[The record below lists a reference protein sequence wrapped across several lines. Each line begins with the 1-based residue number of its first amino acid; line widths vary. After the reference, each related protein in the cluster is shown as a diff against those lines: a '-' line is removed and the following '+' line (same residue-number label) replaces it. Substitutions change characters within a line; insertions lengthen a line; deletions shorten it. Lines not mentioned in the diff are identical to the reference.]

1 MIDYVII
8 YIIQF
13 TMCNCCLTTNF
24 RNTCWIK
31 NPEYKQ
37 CPMLL
42 RSILLR
48 IFEDYQLNNKIRNQG
63 FESIRNYIMDTCDFT
78 DKEWEYLHNFFKNN
92 GNACDAIKIQDSVPF
107 QYTLEMTNINLRW
120 LY

>member
-1 MIDYVII
+1 MIGCNYTHITFI
-8 YIIQF
+8 
-13 TMCNCCLTTNF
+13 MCNCCVATNF

-48 IFEDYQLNNKIRNQG
+48 IFEDYRLNNQIRNLG
-63 FESIRNYIMDTCDFT
+63 FESIKNYIIDTCDLT
-78 DKEWEYLHNFFKNN
+78 DREWESLHNFFKNN

>member
-1 MIDYVII
+1 
-8 YIIQF
+8 
-13 TMCNCCLTTNF
+13 
-24 RNTCWIK
+24 
-31 NPEYKQ
+31 
-37 CPMLL
+37 
-42 RSILLR
+42 
-48 IFEDYQLNNKIRNQG
+48 
-63 FESIRNYIMDTCDFT
+63 MDTCDFT